1 MLFARKMKSSIA
13 ALLGIALLFGSAS
26 VAVADTP
33 EQAKEVRQLL
43 LDYHY
48 NKPSADSLASDDID
62 QMIATLND
70 PWTQFFDAKEWESF
84 NSALEQT
91 FVGVGIVMRQDK
103 GGVYIDDV
111 IAGSPADSAG
121 LLPGDLMVMADGKS
135 VIGSSSSEIQQLLLG
150 QEGELASLSVKR
162 DGKRIDFIIMRQ
174 KLSLPVVTTKLFGD
188 GVGYLALSGFTS
200 DAAEKV
206 KAGLAELEKQNITS
220 LVFDLRGNGGG
231 YVDAAQKIASL
242 FIKDG
247 VLAHMVDRD
256 GDDTPLVVKGAKK
269 DYPVVMLV
277 NGNTAS
283 ASELLSGALQDYG
296 VARLV
301 GAKTYGKGV
310 VQSIVSLQSGGVL
323 KLTVQQYFTPKGRTV
338 NKVGLTPDIPVD
350 DPASQLIEAYRAAG
364 GHKVVLSALND
375 VVTMEG
381 IRTAEPSAALKDA
394 KGVWYVNIRL
404 GASIAGAKFKY
415 DATKRLFTLTKGKV
429 VYTVKSNDPHLVVKN
444 GRTMI
449 DVALL
454 KKWFPGFTYTVKDET
469 IQLSDAG

>member
-1 MLFARKMKSSIA
+1 MLFARTKKSIA
-13 ALLGIALLFGSAS
+13 ALVGIALLFGAVPLAS
-26 VAVADTP
+26 ADTP
-33 EQAKEVRQLL
+33 EQAKEVRQML

-48 NKPSADSLASDDID
+48 SKPSADSLSSDDID
-62 QMIATLND
+62 QMIATLKD
-70 PWTQFFDAKEWESF
+70 PWTQFFDAKEWETF

-91 FVGVGIVMRQDK
+91 FVGVGIVMRQEK
-103 GGVYIDDV
+103 NGVYIDEV
-111 IAGSPADSAG
+111 ISGSPAESAG
-121 LLPGDLMVMADGKS
+121 LMPGDLMVTAGGKS
-135 VIGSSSSEIQQLLLG
+135 LAGVSSSDIQQLLLG
-150 QEGELASLSVKR
+150 QEGELAALSVER
-162 DGKRIDFIIMRQ
+162 DGKKLDFILMRA
-174 KLSLPVVTTKLFGD
+174 KVSLPVVTTKLLGE

-200 DAAEKV
+200 DSAEKV
-206 KAGLAELEKQNITS
+206 KEGIAQLEKQGISS

-231 YVDAAQKIASL
+231 YVDAAQKIASQ
-242 FIKDG
+242 FIKEG

-269 DYPVVMLV
+269 AYPVVMLV

-283 ASELLSGALQDYG
+283 ASELLSGALQDYR
-296 VARLV
+296 VAKLV
-301 GAKTYGKGV
+301 GTKTYGKGV
-310 VQSIVSLQSGGVL
+310 VQSIATLQSGGVL

-338 NKVGLTPDIPVD
+338 NKVGLTPDIQVD
-350 DPASQLIEAYRAAG
+350 DPASQLVEAYRAAG
-364 GHKVVLSALND
+364 GRKVVLTALNN

-381 IRTAEPSAALKDA
+381 IRTAEPSAALKND

-415 DATKRLFTLTKGKV
+415 DAAKRVFTLTKGNV
-429 VYTVKSNDPHLVVKN
+429 VHMLPSNDSHLVVKE

-454 KKWFPGFTYTVKDET
+454 KKWFPGFAYSVKDET